1 MSVPSDVMGKHNS
14 RNRTP
19 RKQPQADPFTA
30 LTWDELQD
38 WAGPVIVSRGQRYQ
52 RSGQVHDLARTSRG
66 RLVAWVL
73 GSERYATSV
82 ELENGELVAT
92 CTCPYEGICKHAVAV
107 VLEYLEQVKRKR
119 PIPTVT
125 ERDLRFRLL
134 EHDED
139 EEEWDEDD
147 ATDEDVV
154 PVSKR
159 SRRKAEKAA
168 PDAWLSF
175 LEQQTQ
181 SQLLALLKD
190 LGLRHAD
197 VRQFIQDR
205 HNLSAG
211 AVPKLVKSLRAEI
224 ADLSQESGWRN
235 QWSGEG
241 SLPDYSRVRGRLQ
254 ALLAQGHAD
263 VVLEVGAQL
272 LEAGTKQV
280 EISDDEGETAEEIA
294 TCMDIV
300 FQALPRSSR
309 APAEQMWWAVEADL
323 ADGYELCR
331 GAQPFWGRSHPTEAW
346 NGLANQ
352 LAQRLGM
359 KMGTGT
365 GGDCPDQGLSPF
377 RAGASPHFL
386 ESFQRDRLSNWL
398 ILALERAGRR
408 AEIIPLCRQEA
419 VKTGSYPRLV
429 EHLMKAKQW
438 KEAEVWIRKGIVATE
453 KQWPGIAHQ
462 LRTAFREMR
471 ERQQDW
477 PAVAALR
484 ADEFFVEPN
493 LKTFQAL
500 EKAAKRAGVG
510 PEVRAAAM
518 QYLETGTRPQP
529 STQLWPLSE
538 SGLQATT
545 RHFQVEP
552 PMTDVLIDIAIAEKR
567 SDEVLRWYD
576 RRKPRSRGWDWRW
589 PTEDRIADAVVAKY
603 PDQAVAIWKQLAEA
617 QIALTNPKA
626 YDIAAGYLRKVS
638 RVLKQQGKGQDWQ
651 GYLAALRQANERKRR
666 FVETLDILAGRR
678 IVDMK

>member
-1 MSVPSDVMGKHNS
+1 MLPASK
-14 RNRTP
+14 
-19 RKQPQADPFTA
+19 
-30 LTWDELQD
+30 
-38 WAGPVIVSRGQRYQ
+38 
-52 RSGQVHDLARTSRG
+52 
-66 RLVAWVL
+66 
-73 GSERYATSV
+73 V
-82 ELENGELVAT
+82 EKGELAAT
-92 CTCPYEGICKHAVAV
+92 CTCPYEDICKHAVAV
-107 VLEYLEQVKRKR
+107 VLEYLEQVKRKS

-125 ERDLRFRLL
+125 EQDRRFQLL

-139 EEEWDEDD
+139 EAEWGKTDEDD
-147 ATDEDVV
+147 CNRMKSFV
-154 PVSKR
+154 PIPER

-190 LGLRHAD
+190 LGQRYAD

-241 SLPDYSRVRGRLQ
+241 SIPDYSRVRGRLQ

-309 APAEQMWWAVEADL
+309 APAEQMRWAVEADL

-331 GAQPFWGRSHPTEAW
+331 GAQPFWDRSHPMEAW
-346 NGLANQ
+346 NRLADQ
-352 LAQRLGM
+352 LAQRLA
-359 KMGTGT
+359 K
-365 GGDCPDQGLSPF
+365 DRRN
-377 RAGASPHFL
+377 RAQDTFS
-386 ESFQRDRLSNWL
+386 ETFQRDRLSNWL
-398 ILALERAGRR
+398 ILALERAGRH
-408 AEIIPLCRQEA
+408 AAIIPLCRQEA
-419 VKTGSYPRLV
+419 EKTGSYPRLV
-429 EHLMKAKQW
+429 EYLTKAKQW
-438 KEAEVWIRKGIVATE
+438 KEAEVWIRKGIVATQ
-453 KQWPGIAHQ
+453 KQWPGIAAQ

-493 LKTFQAL
+493 LKSFQAL

-510 PEVRAAAM
+510 PEVQAAAM
-518 QYLETGTRPQP
+518 QYLETGTCPQP
-529 STQLWPLSE
+529 STQLWPLPE
-538 SGLQATT
+538 SGLKPMTK
-545 RHFQVEP
+545 RFPIEP
-552 PMTDVLIDIAIAEKR
+552 PMTEVLIDIAIAEKQP
-567 SDEVLRWYD
+567 DEVLRWYD
-576 RRKPRSRGWDWRW
+576 RRKPRSRGWDWGW
-589 PTEDRIADAVVAKY
+589 PTEDRIAEAVVARY
-603 PDQAVAIWKQLAEA
+603 PQRAVAIWKQLAEA
-617 QIALTNPKA
+617 QIALTKPKA
-626 YDIAAGYLRKVS
+626 YDVAADYLRKVG

-651 GYLAALRQANERKRR
+651 AYLAALRQANERKRR

-678 IVDMK
+678 IVDGK